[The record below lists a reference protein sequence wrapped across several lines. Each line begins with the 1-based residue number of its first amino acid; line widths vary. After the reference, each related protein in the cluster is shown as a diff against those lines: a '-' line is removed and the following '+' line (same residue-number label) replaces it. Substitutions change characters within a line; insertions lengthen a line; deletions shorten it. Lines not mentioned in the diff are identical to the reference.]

1 MADIHSSLQGGGQ
14 GGGQGGEVEGSVF
27 SDDYDWLV
35 LDAVVM
41 PKDYASVGRTPVH
54 GSASGPTAT
63 LLLLSAARDT
73 TTTTTNNSTGSS
85 KHSDDETYTMY
96 LHVITVNAQGTGGV
110 LGSASAISL
119 SSRPTKRSGGVGVGG
134 GGSSTPTSP
143 GMDAAAVVVQGRL
156 RLASQLS
163 RQSVM
168 EGMIVSPLVSPL
180 AFHLQL

>member
-1 MADIHSSLQGGGQ
+1 MADIHGSLQGGGQ

-27 SDDYDWLV
+27 SDDHDWLV

-63 LLLLSAARDT
+63 LLLLSAARNAT
-73 TTTTTNNSTGSS
+73 SSGSS
-85 KHSDDETYTMY
+85 KHSGDETYTMY